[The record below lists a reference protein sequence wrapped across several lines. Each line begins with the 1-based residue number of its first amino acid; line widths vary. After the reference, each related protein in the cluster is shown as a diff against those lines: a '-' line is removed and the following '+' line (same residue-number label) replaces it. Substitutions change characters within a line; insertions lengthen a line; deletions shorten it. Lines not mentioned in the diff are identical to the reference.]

1 MTLIAADKHYCVV
14 GLGLTGMSCVRYL
27 AARGKSF
34 SVIDSRTNPPG
45 LSELQT
51 NYPNIDVV
59 TGGFDEAFL
68 ARANTLV
75 MSPGVALA
83 TPEINQAIENGAQ
96 VTSDIELFLN
106 EFHGK
111 VIAITG
117 SNAKSTVTRWLGTAL
132 ELSGQRILVGG
143 NIGNAVLDYVDEEF
157 DLAVLELSS
166 FQLELLPKLNADV
179 SCILN
184 VSEDHLDRYA
194 SMAQYQQAKQRVY
207 YATKHAIFNR
217 VDVMT
222 APLVPDS
229 VKVSSFAL
237 NEPDLGQ
244 YGLRLEGEQRFIAQ
258 GFNNI
263 IDVSEISLPGEH
275 NISNA
280 MAVIALADAVDC
292 DREATL
298 KALRNFTGLPHRCEK
313 VGVLDGVSYFNDSKA
328 TNVGST
334 LAAINGLGLPTRNI
348 ILLLGGQ
355 GKKQDFSPL
364 VSACGQVCKKVICF
378 GEDGQLLNSL
388 IAGSD
393 LVNTMDQALQLA
405 QQSAQSGDIVLL
417 SPACASFDQFDNFE
431 HRGNTF
437 VQWLEAML

>member
-34 SVIDSRTNPPG
+34 SVIDSRINPPG
-45 LSELQT
+45 LSEMQLEFPQ
-51 NYPNIDVV
+51 IEVI
-59 TGGFDEAFL
+59 TGGFNEDFL
-68 ARANTLV
+68 ARATTLV

-83 TPEINQAIENGAQ
+83 TPEIKRAVENGAQ

-106 EFHGK
+106 EFSGK

-117 SNAKSTVTRWLGTAL
+117 SNAKSTVTRWLGVAIANGEQKAL
-132 ELSGQRILVGG
+132 IGG
-143 NIGNAVLDYVDEEF
+143 NIGNAVLNFVDDDF
-157 DLAVLELSS
+157 DVAVLELSS

-207 YATKHAIFNR
+207 FGTKHAIYNR
-217 VDVMT
+217 ADVMT

-244 YGLRLEGEQRFIAQ
+244 YGVREENNQRYIVQ
-258 GFNNI
+258 GFSNI
-263 IDVSEISLPGEH
+263 IDVTEIALPGEH

-280 MAVIALADAVDC
+280 MAVIAIADAIGN
-292 DREATL
+292 DRNATL
-298 KALRNFTGLPHRCEK
+298 LALREFTGLAHRCEK
-313 VGVLDGVSYFNDSKA
+313 IANVDGVSYFNDSKA

-334 LAAINGLGLPTRNI
+334 LAAISGLGLATKNI

-355 GKKQDFSPL
+355 GKNQDFSPL
-364 VSACGQVCKKVICF
+364 IEACERVCKMVYCF
-378 GEDGQLLNSL
+378 GEDAPSLNAL
-388 IAGSD
+388 IVRSER
-393 LVNTMDQALQLA
+393 VESMDQAMKLA
-405 QQSAQSGDIVLL
+405 KNIAQPGDIVLL

-431 HRGNTF
+431 HRGNAF
-437 VQWLEAML
+437 VQWVEANA